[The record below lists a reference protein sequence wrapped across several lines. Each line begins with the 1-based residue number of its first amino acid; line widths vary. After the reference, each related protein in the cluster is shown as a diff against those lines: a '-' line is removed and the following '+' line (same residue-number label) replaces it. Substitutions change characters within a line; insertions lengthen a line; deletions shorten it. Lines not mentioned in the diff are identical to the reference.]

1 MSARPFPASLE
12 RVSPAPGLPFTE
24 RFDEVVAALGR
35 HQVLVVCGET
45 GSGKTTQLPKACL
58 AAGRGRQGLIG
69 HTQPRRIAA
78 RSVAARLAEE
88 LGVPHGSEVG
98 FQVRFS
104 TAANEETVVK
114 VMTDGIL
121 LAEIRADR
129 MLSRYDT
136 LILDEAHERSLNID
150 FLLGYLKQLLPRR
163 PDLRLVVTSA
173 TLDPERIAAF
183 LDNAPIIEVSGRGYP
198 IEVRHLPLEADA
210 EDDLDLDLNAGLVRA
225 VSGLLDE
232 RSLEGGDI
240 LCFLP
245 GEREIHDAARAL
257 QRAVGQ
263 RAELLPL
270 FSRLSWQ
277 EQRRVF
283 ERGSRRRIILS
294 TNVAETSLT
303 VPGVRAVVDSGLA
316 RIARYSP
323 QARVLRLPVE
333 RVSRASADQ
342 RAGRCGRT
350 GPGICVRLYAEEDY
364 QAREAFTPPEIQRTH
379 LASVI
384 LQMAALGLGE
394 ISEFPF
400 PDPPDLRRITDGVR
414 LLQELRAL
422 DAEHRITPLGRKLAR
437 LPLDPRLGAM
447 LAEAARRA
455 ALTEALVVVAFLS
468 IQDPR
473 ERPLQSR
480 QAADERHREYADPG
494 SDFLGLLRLHADWK
508 RVRAESGSSGLRRW
522 CRERFLS
529 AVRMREWEALRS
541 QLEGECRRL
550 GWRISQEP
558 ANPEGLHRSL
568 LVGLLGQLGRR
579 TEQGDYLGP
588 RGLRFQIASGATG
601 ARRPPWLMAA
611 SLVDTGRVQARLVA
625 GIRPAWIEAA
635 ASHLIRREHG
645 DPQWDPERGAASV
658 SESVSYYGLGLGAG
672 RRVPLARL
680 DPELARRLLIE
691 EGLLAGQLNRPP
703 PFLRHN
709 VEVRAQLEQLED
721 RLRRRGV
728 LVDEASLRDFYQ
740 QCLPATVGDLRSLLQ
755 WLDSIG
761 DPAGRALRIDESTI
775 LRKGGARPDPLAY
788 PEEVVAGGV
797 RLRVSYRFDPHSDE
811 DGATLTVPLVS
822 LGRLQSRDLDWG
834 LPGWRHERVTLLIK
848 GLPKSVRR
856 HLVPAPDVAANCLER
871 LASQEDRPF
880 FERLS
885 QVLTEAAGVVIAPA
899 MLLGIDLPAYLHYHL
914 KVVDQEGRVL
924 GTGRD
929 LEALQRQFAEH
940 GRQAIVRSASA
951 FERHGLRKW
960 DFGELPLE
968 VPLGQNGE
976 AGVAYPA
983 LADCDREAR
992 LTCFASPTEAAEAH
1006 RAGVLRLLSVALEA
1020 PLRHVRASVAK
1031 DRELPLLCQP
1041 VCPLRDFVDA
1051 LCDRAVE
1058 RACLRADPPLP
1069 RNAAEFDAL
1078 YEAGRADVFD
1088 EAVRITAVARDTLD
1102 LRRQAV
1108 AALGALPDGL
1118 DPVLVGDC
1126 RAQLDQLAGPGFLG
1140 TAVGEWVE
1148 HLPRYLR
1155 ALLKRIARLPQ
1166 SRGPAGSVQV
1176 ELLQWRREALRLQDR
1191 GPAGQLLLWM
1201 THEYCVSLFAQ
1212 ELRTAIPVSAKRL
1225 TRQAEL
1231 AREAR
1236 ASA

>member
-1 MSARPFPASLE
+1 MKARPFPAALE

-24 RFDEVVAALGR
+24 RFDEVVEALGR

-88 LGVPHGSEVG
+88 LGVPQGSEVG
-98 FQVRFS
+98 FQVRFNS
-104 TAANEETVVK
+104 ATDEATVVK

-129 MLSRYDT
+129 LLTRYDT

-163 PDLRLVVTSA
+163 PDLKLVVTSA

-183 LDNAPIIEVSGRGYP
+183 LGDAPIIEVSGRGYP

-210 EDDLDLDLNAGLVRA
+210 EDDLDLDLNAGLIRA
-225 VSGLLDE
+225 VSSLLDE

-283 ERGSRRRIILS
+283 ERGGRRRIILS

-350 GPGICVRLYAEEDY
+350 GPGICIRLYAEADY
-364 QAREAFTPPEIQRTH
+364 EAREAFTPPEIQRTH

-394 ISEFPF
+394 IAEFPF
-400 PDPPDLRRITDGVR
+400 PDPPDLRRISDGVR

-422 DAEHRITPLGRKLAR
+422 DAERRITPLGRKLAR

-447 LAEAARRA
+447 LAEAACRA
-455 ALTEALVVVAFLS
+455 ALPEALVVVAFLS

-480 QAADERHREYADPG
+480 QAADEKHREYAEPG

-508 RVRAESGSSGLRRW
+508 GVRAESGSSALRRW

-550 GWRISQEP
+550 GWRISEGP
-558 ANPEGLHRSL
+558 PNPEGLHRSL

-588 RGLRFQIASGATG
+588 RGLRFQIAPGPTG

-611 SLVDTGRVQARLVA
+611 SLVDTGRVQGRLVA
-625 GIRPAWIEAA
+625 SIRPDWIEAA
-635 ASHLIRREHG
+635 APHLIRREHG
-645 DPQWDPERGAASV
+645 DPRWDPERGAASV
-658 SESVSYYGLGLGAG
+658 SESVSYYGLGLGSG

-680 DPELARRLLIE
+680 DPALARRLLIE

-709 VEVRAQLEQLED
+709 VEVRARLEQLED
-721 RLRRRGV
+721 RVRRRGV
-728 LVDEASLRDFYQ
+728 LVDEALLRDFYEQ
-740 QCLPATVGDLRSLLQ
+740 RLPVTVGDLRSLLQ
-755 WLDSIG
+755 WLHASG
-761 DPAGRALRIDESTI
+761 DRTGQALRIDEATI
-775 LRKGGARPDPLAY
+775 LRQGATRPDARAY
-788 PEEVVAGGV
+788 PEEVMVEGL
-797 RLRVSYRFDPHSDE
+797 RLRVTYRFDPHADD

-822 LGRLQSRDLDWG
+822 LGRLQQRDLDWG
-834 LPGWRHERVTLLIK
+834 VPGWRHERVTLLIK
-848 GLPKSVRR
+848 GLPKSLRR
-856 HLVPAPDVAANCLER
+856 HLVPAPDVAETCLAR
-871 LASQEDRPF
+871 LGAEEGGHF
-880 FERLS
+880 FERLA
-885 QVLTEAAGVVIAPA
+885 QVLTEAAGMTISPA
-899 MLLGIDLPAYLHYHL
+899 MLLGIDLPAYLRYHL
-914 KVVDQEGRVL
+914 RVVDQDGRML
-924 GTGRD
+924 GAGRD
-929 LEALQRQFAEH
+929 LEALQRQLAEH

-960 DFGELPLE
+960 DIGELPLE
-968 VPLGQNGE
+968 VPLGRNGE

-983 LADCDREAR
+983 LEDGGREAR
-992 LTCFASPTEAAEAH
+992 LTCFASADEAEKAH
-1006 RAGVLRLLSVALEA
+1006 RGGVLRLLTMVLEA

-1041 VCPLRDFVDA
+1041 VCPIRDFVDA

-1058 RACLRADPPLP
+1058 RACLRPGVPLP
-1069 RNAAEFDAL
+1069 RNAAEFEAL
-1078 YEAGRADVFD
+1078 YEAGRPEVYD
-1088 EAVRITAVARDTLD
+1088 EAVRIMALARDTLD

-1108 AALGALPDGL
+1108 AALGSLPDGL
-1118 DPVLVGDC
+1118 DPALVGDC
-1126 RAQLDQLAGPGFLG
+1126 RAQLDQLAGPGFMG
-1140 TAVGEWVE
+1140 AAAAEWLE

-1166 SRGPAGSVQV
+1166 SRGPAGSQQV
-1176 ELLQWRREALRLQDR
+1176 ELLQWRREALGLQDR
-1191 GPAGQLLLWM
+1191 GAAGQLLLWM

-1212 ELRTAIPVSAKRL
+1212 ELRTSIPVSAKRL
-1225 TRQAEL
+1225 ARQVEL

-1236 ASA
+1236 VSA